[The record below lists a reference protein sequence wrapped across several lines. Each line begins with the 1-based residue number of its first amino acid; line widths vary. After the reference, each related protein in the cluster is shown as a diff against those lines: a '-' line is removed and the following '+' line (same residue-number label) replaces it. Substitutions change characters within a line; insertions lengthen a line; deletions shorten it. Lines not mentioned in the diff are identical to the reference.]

1 MFKPLSDKDSNRK
14 QPGRF
19 FISGKEL
26 HGEITLDGPKT
37 SLYLHDKERFNLN
50 VVPEDVITGVLHDL
64 SSVSLVDCML
74 PAGTGHVRRGEDHYF
89 FANVFPHYI
98 VHGDRHLRP
107 TEKIVTEISFV
118 MDDASTLFYDF
129 TAFGH
134 VLNARPHIEQLIQAD
149 GLADRV
155 KPGPNPQILYF
166 TGHHEIFSVETEIGR
181 IFGSHNLKMKPW
193 GPDEVSLS
201 SAIST
206 TIAFKEDV
214 WFRDAM
220 THAYMLLSYFGLL
233 VGRPQNIVSLRIRV
247 RDDSEIPVYLDV
259 IQSMPFHRND
269 DLDRNEK
276 PHPGDILINA
286 IKKPE
291 EFSEVTTNWIAQ
303 NKERNDA
310 RQRFFTLFREQRHY
324 SIDRLIGSANMFDIL
339 PKAAVPATVEL
350 SNDLEKARDSARNSF
365 QQLLKSPE
373 RDSIL
378 SALGLLGKAS
388 LKHKVRY
395 RLKKVTDVLPAAFPE
410 IEMVCDEAVNC
421 RNHYVHGSEAP
432 FEYSNDS
439 SALYF
444 FTDTLEFVFAAS
456 DLIESGWDMKDWI
469 GGGHFKHTHPFGQY
483 REGYPHYLTELKFHL
498 GK

>member
-1 MFKPLSDKDSNRK
+1 LFKPLSDKDSNRK

-19 FISGKEL
+19 LISGKEL

-37 SLYLHDKERFNLN
+37 SLYLHDKEHFNVN
-50 VVPEDVITGVLHDL
+50 VLPEEAITGVLHDL
-64 SSVSLVDCML
+64 SSVSLLDCML
-74 PAGTGHVRRGEDHYF
+74 PGGTGHVRRGEDRYF
-89 FANVFPHYI
+89 FAEVFPHYI
-98 VHGDRHLRP
+98 VHGDRHLKP
-107 TEKIVTEISFV
+107 TEKIVSEISLV

-129 TAFGH
+129 AAFGH
-134 VLNARPHIEQLIQAD
+134 VSNARPHIEQLIHAD

-155 KPGPNPQILYF
+155 KPGPYPQILYF
-166 TGHHEIFSVETEIGR
+166 TGQHEIFSVATEIGR

-193 GPDEVSLS
+193 GPDGVSLLN
-201 SAIST
+201 AIAV
-206 TIAFKEDV
+206 TIAFKEGV

-220 THAYMLLSYFGLL
+220 HHAYTLLSYLGLL

-247 RDDSEIPVYLDV
+247 RDDSDIPVYLDV

-269 DLDRNEK
+269 DLGHNEK
-276 PHPGDILINA
+276 PHPGDILIDA
-286 IKKPE
+286 IKRPE
-291 EFSEVTTNWIAQ
+291 EFSQVTANWIAR
-303 NKERNDA
+303 NNEWNDA
-310 RQRFFTLFREQRHY
+310 RQRFFTFFREQRHY

-350 SNDLEKARDSARNSF
+350 SHDLEAARDTARNSF
-365 QQLLKSPE
+365 QPLPKSPE

-378 SALGLLGKAS
+378 SALGRLGKAS
-388 LKHKVRY
+388 LKHRVRY
-395 RLKKVTDVLPAAFPE
+395 RLKKVTDLLPAAFPE

-439 SALYF
+439 SAIYF

-456 DLIESGWDMKDWI
+456 DLIESGWDIKEWVA
-469 GGGHFKHTHPFGQY
+469 GYFKHTHPFGQY
-483 REGYPHYLTELKFHL
+483 RQGYVHHLSELKFHL